1 MAQRSGCAALALAQV
16 RIRDRQELDFVG
28 NCTCTY
34 CTFTW
39 LAPVLYPYS
48 TIPPHE
54 QFRVGPGNATLK
66 PRLYSRVGEYQV
78 LVRSPIR

>member
-1 MAQRSGCAALALAQV
+1 MKKTPHNGDETIEPMQKIQQKRITPPSILGAA
-16 RIRDRQELDFVG
+16 
-28 NCTCTY
+28 
-34 CTFTW
+34 
-39 LAPVLYPYS
+39 

>member
-1 MAQRSGCAALALAQV
+1 MRTWNEVSNTGLESDRGKSGLFGVIGVLGSGY
-16 RIRDRQELDFVG
+16 RD
-28 NCTCTY
+28 
-34 CTFTW
+34 
-39 LAPVLYPYS
+39 APRN